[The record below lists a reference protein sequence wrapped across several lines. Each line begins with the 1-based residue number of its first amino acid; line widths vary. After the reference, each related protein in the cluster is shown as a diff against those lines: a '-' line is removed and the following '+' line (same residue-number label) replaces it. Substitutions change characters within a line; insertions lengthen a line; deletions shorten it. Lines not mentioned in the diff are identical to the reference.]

1 MRRLILVLA
10 LTALVWAQ
18 ITVES
23 VECSKIWGGN
33 VDTTQ
38 GVTISF
44 SFDAVGP
51 VMGLDFGRFYTFFT
65 DTPKVAV
72 WDTSFY
78 NVTQVYMAERVYSGE
93 WDRSL
98 SYSVKVEYWKPEPW
112 TLTQYMCT
120 ARLRYG
126 NWTWTSIGYFWLVN
140 ATPPRETSTITFT
153 VPSNAVSRSESRTLY
168 VSLRPDKFSWFYSPL
183 CTQLPDASTW
193 PDCPLFEGGNK
204 VTQASS
210 PQLWRA
216 LVINGKRPGD
226 KVEKY
231 GVEAVI
237 PSPLYYTDSW
247 FYGDYPID
255 TAAVSTDE
263 AGTWSIYD
271 IPSEGLRFGTRI
283 KVEVTA
289 VPTKWGYVE
298 ARPPKS
304 VPLYISRVVGAP
316 RGVDPRHSVFPPE
329 RFIVGWE
336 GNATWVGDRWVFN
349 GSLAAVAFKTPFIL
363 TPYVAL
369 AVDPLPSLRGG
380 GVALIGRT
388 PVEVH
393 MPLGSVA
400 YLHAAVLWRLDARG
414 VWINSY
420 PGTYLRAVD
429 QEGRLLADH
438 YEEAG
443 EKAKLRYSAQKRARP
458 IAGIKWAGFAAA
470 VDEEFRAVT
479 TAWYAPPDPCRQWPS
494 QLLHCTYSQH
504 VFTKVNGTWVGYS
517 RIGRPGSQWPI
528 NRIPLVDW
536 MVVNHYGPCQ
546 GFKDFMNVVAGD
558 PVLYYWYVY
567 HLRLWG
573 FNPQT
578 GDWDIE
584 GSCRTEVPHHVSML
598 GSVYRDPEY
607 RYTSTSYGRLYHQ
620 TAQGDFYNY
629 VFEVVEGDN
638 KPPGFTDALPL
649 GVASMVPNST
659 SPWAMYLVPTTAC
672 NSLICVDFRPA
683 LWGPAPGPVA
693 DLALP
698 GAGYSFLLLYLG
710 RPKQTTVKI
719 YVEMGYV
726 VSRGRGGV
734 EYRWVRDY
742 KLHEVTKRWDF
753 LDAVYIGP
761 GWHRSY
767 TPLSPCQPL
776 YVDAGGVYVTP
787 ANWIGPIRVVV
798 EDDEGRH
805 HFVFFVSNDVSYRIK
820 SATEAPLY
828 FNAPRLDI
836 TLFFYLGGAP
846 YFHGVNA
853 FGEGG
858 RQTQFSCTPASVK
871 TRSLLGEADY
881 ASQLSATMDY
891 WGEAELWARL
901 NFMNSFAKPRIE
913 LVDPLKGLVK
923 VKADGPVAGFAFYA
937 QRNGTWIKI
946 GEVSTKLGDEYRGCL
961 LINASRLF
969 PWDPILVLP
978 LVEQELDAAPGSTVA
993 IWRPETALLFKTWAD
1008 LVGYPKGAR
1017 SVLEVVRIC

>member
-18 ITVES
+18 ITVEN
-23 VECSKIWGGN
+23 VQCRKIWGGN

-38 GVTISF
+38 GVPISF
-44 SFDAVGP
+44 SFGAVGP
-51 VMGLDFGRFYTFFT
+51 VMGAGFGRLYAFFT
-65 DTPKVAV
+65 DAPKVTV
-72 WDTSFY
+72 WDTPFY
-78 NVTQVYMAERVYSGE
+78 NATRIYMAQHVFSGE

-98 SYSVKVEYWKPEPW
+98 SYSVTVEYWKPEPW
-112 TLTQYMCT
+112 TLTQYMCV
-120 ARLRYG
+120 AKLRYG
-126 NWTWTSIGYFWLVN
+126 EWTWTETRYYWLVN

-153 VPSNAVSRSESRTLY
+153 VTSNAVSHSETKTLY
-168 VSLRPDKFSWFYSPL
+168 VSLRPDKFSSSYSPL
-183 CTQLPDASTW
+183 CTHLPTTSTW
-193 PDCPLFEGGNK
+193 PSCTPFEGRNK

-210 PQLWRA
+210 PELWRA
-216 LVINGKRPGD
+216 LMINGKRPGD
-226 KVEKY
+226 KIAGY

-237 PSPLYYTDSW
+237 PSPLYYTDRRL
-247 FYGDYPID
+247 YGDYPVD

-263 AGTWSIYD
+263 AGSWSIYD
-271 IPSEGLRFGTRI
+271 IPSEGLWFGTRI

-289 VPTKWGYVE
+289 VPAGWGYVE

-304 VPLYISRVVGAP
+304 VPLYISRVVGVSSTNV
-316 RGVDPRHSVFPPE
+316 RPPE
-329 RFIVGWE
+329 GFVISWE
-336 GNATWVGDRWVFN
+336 GNATWVGDRWVWN
-349 GSLAAVAFKTPFIL
+349 WTLAAVAYKTPFIL

-369 AVDPLPSLRGG
+369 ALDPLPSLGGG

-400 YLHAAVLWRLDARG
+400 YLHAAVLWRLGTRG

-420 PGTYLRAVD
+420 PGTHLRAVD
-429 QEGRLLADH
+429 QEGRLMADH

-443 EKAKLRYSAQKRARP
+443 REAKLRYDAQKRDWP
-458 IAGIKWAGFAAA
+458 IAGIKWAGFAVA
-470 VDEEFRAVT
+470 VDEGFRAVT

-494 QLLHCTYSQH
+494 QIYHCTYSQH
-504 VFTKVNGTWVGYS
+504 VFTKVNGTWAGYS
-517 RIGRPGSQWPI
+517 LIGKPGRQGPT
-528 NRIPLVDW
+528 NRVPLVDW
-536 MVVNHYGPCQ
+536 MVVNHYNPCG
-546 GFKDFMNVVAGD
+546 GFKDFMNIVAGD
-558 PVLYYWYVY
+558 PALYYWRMY

-573 FNPQT
+573 FNPRT

-584 GSCRTEVPHHVSML
+584 GSCRTAVPHYVSMI
-598 GSVYRDPEY
+598 GSVYGGPDY
-607 RYTSTSYGRLYHQ
+607 RNTTKADRTRLYHQ

-629 VFEVVEGDN
+629 VFEVVDGDGM
-638 KPPGFTDALPL
+638 PPGFTDALPL
-649 GVASMVPNST
+649 GVASMVSNST
-659 SPWAMYLVPTTAC
+659 PWALYIVPTTVC
-672 NSLICVDFRPA
+672 NSLICADFRPA
-683 LWGPAPGPVA
+683 LWGPAPGPAV

-698 GAGYSFLLLYLG
+698 GAGYSFLLVYLG
-710 RPKQTTVKI
+710 EPKDSTVRI

-734 EYRWVRDY
+734 EYRWVRSY

-761 GWHRSY
+761 GWHRNY
-767 TPLSPCQPL
+767 TPLPPCQPL
-776 YVDAGGVYVTP
+776 YVNAGAVYVTP
-787 ANWIGPIRVVV
+787 ANWTGPIHVVV

-820 SATEAPLY
+820 TVTEAPPFLTT
-828 FNAPRLDI
+828 PRLNLTI
-836 TLFFYLGGAP
+836 FFYLSGVP

-858 RQTQFSCTPASVK
+858 RQTQFSCIPASVK
-871 TRSLLGEADY
+871 ARSLLGEADY
-881 ASQLSATMDY
+881 VSQLSSTMDY

-923 VKADGPVAGFAFYA
+923 TSADGPVAGFAFYA
-937 QRNGTWIKI
+937 QRNGTWVKI
-946 GEVSTKLGDEYRGCL
+946 GVMSTKVGNEYRNCVL
-961 LINASRLF
+961 VNASRIF

-978 LVEQELDAAPGSTVA
+978 LVEQELEAAPGSTVA
-993 IWRPETALLFKTWAD
+993 IWRPETALLFKAWAD
-1008 LVGYPKGAR
+1008 VVGYPKGAR
-1017 SVLEVVRIC
+1017 SELAVIRTC

>member
-33 VDTTQ
+33 VYTSRS
-38 GVTISF
+38 VSISF
-44 SFDAVGP
+44 SFGAVGP
-51 VMGLDFGRFYTFFT
+51 VMSTDSSGRFYAFFT
-65 DTPKVAV
+65 DAPKVEV
-72 WDTSFY
+72 WNTPFY
-78 NVTQVYMAERVYSGE
+78 NATRIYMAEYLTSGE
-93 WDRSL
+93 WNRDL
-98 SYSVKVEYWKPEPW
+98 TYSVTVEYWKPEPW
-112 TLTQYMCT
+112 TLTEYMCT

-126 NWTWTSIGYFWLVN
+126 EWTWTEIRYYWLVN

-153 VPSNAVSRSESRTLY
+153 VPSNAVSHSESRTLY

-193 PDCPLFEGGNK
+193 PSCTPFEGWNK
-204 VTQASS
+204 VTRASS
-210 PQLWRA
+210 PEVWRA
-216 LVINGKRPGD
+216 LMINGKRPGD
-226 KVEKY
+226 KIAGY
-231 GVEAVI
+231 GVEAEV
-237 PSPLYYTDSW
+237 PSPLYYTDRRL
-247 FYGDYPID
+247 YGDYPVD

-263 AGTWSIYD
+263 AGTWSIYG
-271 IPSEGLRFGTRI
+271 ISPEGLWFGTWI

-304 VPLYISRVVGAP
+304 VPLYISRVIGVP
-316 RGVDPRHSVFPPE
+316 RGVDPRLSVGPPE
-329 RFIVGWE
+329 RFIVGWG
-336 GNATWVGDRWVFN
+336 GNATWVGDRWVWEWT
-349 GSLAAVAFKTPFIL
+349 LLAVAYKTPFIL

-369 AVDPLPSLRGG
+369 ALDPPVLLKVGA

-420 PGTYLRAVD
+420 PETYLRAVD
-429 QEGRLLADH
+429 QQGRLLEEH
-438 YEEAG
+438 YEEVG
-443 EKAKLRYSAQKRARP
+443 SNAKLRYDAQKSGWP
-458 IAGIKWAGFAAA
+458 VAGIKWAGFAAA
-470 VDEEFRAVT
+470 VDEEFRTVT

-504 VFTKVNGTWVGYS
+504 VVTKVNGTWAGYS
-517 RIGRPGSQWPI
+517 RIGRPGNQWPI

-536 MVVNHYGPCQ
+536 MVVSHYGPCG

-558 PVLYYWYVY
+558 PVLYYWYQY
-567 HLRLWG
+567 HLRLWA
-573 FNPQT
+573 FNPRT

-598 GSVYRDPEY
+598 GSVYRDSEY
-607 RYTSTSYGRLYHQ
+607 RNTTKADSTRLYHQ

-629 VFEVVEGDN
+629 VFEVVEGDSR
-638 KPPGFTDALPL
+638 PPGFTDALPL
-649 GVASMVPNST
+649 GVASMVSNST
-659 SPWAMYLVPTTAC
+659 SWALYIVPTTVC

-683 LWGPAPGPVA
+683 LWGPAPGPAA

-698 GAGYSFLLLYLG
+698 GAGYSFLLLYVG

-726 VSRGRGGV
+726 MSRGRSGV
-734 EYRWVRDY
+734 EYRWVRSY

-767 TPLSPCQPL
+767 TPLPPCQPL

-787 ANWIGPIRVVV
+787 ANWTGPIQVVV

-820 SATEAPLY
+820 TATEAPLY
-828 FNAPRLDI
+828 FNAPHLNLTI
-836 TLFFYLGGAP
+836 FFYLGGVP

-858 RQTQFSCTPASVK
+858 RQTQFSCISASVK
-871 TRSLLGEADY
+871 ARSLLGEADY
-881 ASQLSATMDY
+881 VSQLSSTMDY

-901 NFMNSFAKPRIE
+901 NFMNSFAKPKIE
-913 LVDPLKGLVK
+913 LVDPWRGLVK

-937 QRNGTWIKI
+937 QRDGTWVKI
-946 GEVSTKLGDEYRGCL
+946 GEAGGRCILA
-961 LINASRLF
+961 NASRIF

-978 LVEQELDAAPGSTVA
+978 LVGQELAARPGDMVT

-1017 SVLEVVRIC
+1017 SVLVVVRSC

>member
-10 LTALVWAQ
+10 LAALVWAQ
-18 ITVES
+18 ITVEN
-23 VECSKIWGGN
+23 VQCTKIWGGN
-33 VDTTQ
+33 VYTTQ
-38 GVTISF
+38 GVLISF

-51 VMGLDFGRFYTFFT
+51 VMGDGGRFYAFFT
-65 DTPKVAV
+65 DAPKVTV
-72 WDTSFY
+72 WDTPFY
-78 NVTQVYMAERVYSGE
+78 NATRIYMAEYLTSGE
-93 WDRSL
+93 WDRDL
-98 SYSVKVEYWKPEPW
+98 TYSVAVEYWKPEPW
-112 TLTQYMCT
+112 TLTEYMCT

-126 NWTWTSIGYFWLVN
+126 NWTWTETNYYWLVN

-153 VPSNAVSRSESRTLY
+153 VPSNAVSHSESRTLY
-168 VSLRPDKFSWFYSPL
+168 VSLRPDKFSSSYSPL
-183 CTQLPDASTW
+183 CTQLPDESTW
-193 PDCPLFEGGNK
+193 PSCTPFEGGNK

-210 PQLWRA
+210 PEVWRA
-216 LVINGKRPGD
+216 LMINGKRPGD
-226 KVEKY
+226 KIAGY
-231 GVEAVI
+231 GVEAVV
-237 PSPLYYTDSW
+237 PSPLYYTDRSIH
-247 FYGDYPID
+247 GDYPVD
-255 TAAVSTDE
+255 AAAVSTDE
-263 AGTWSIYD
+263 AGTWSIYS
-271 IPSEGLRFGTRI
+271 IPSEGLWFGTWI
-283 KVEVTA
+283 KVEVLA

-304 VPLYISRVVGAP
+304 VPLYISRVVAPSSGAAIT
-316 RGVDPRHSVFPPE
+316 PPE
-329 RFIVGWE
+329 GFIISWE
-336 GNATWVGDRWVFN
+336 SNVTWVGDRWVFN
-349 GSLAAVAFKTPFIL
+349 GSLAAVAYKTPFIL

-369 AVDPLPSLRGG
+369 ALDPPMSLGGG

-388 PVEVH
+388 PVGVH

-400 YLHAAVLWRLDARG
+400 YLYAAVLWRLDARG

-429 QEGRLLADH
+429 QEGRLMADH

-443 EKAKLRYSAQKRARP
+443 EKAKLRYSAQKRDWPSAT
-458 IAGIKWAGFAAA
+458 GIKWAGFAAA

-504 VFTKVNGTWVGYS
+504 VFTKVNGTWVGYA
-517 RIGRPGSQWPI
+517 RAGNPGRQGSI
-528 NRIPLVDW
+528 NRIALVDW
-536 MVVNHYGPCQ
+536 IASRHYNPCTD
-546 GFKDFMNVVAGD
+546 GFKDFMNVVVGD
-558 PVLYYWYVY
+558 PVLYYWYKY
-567 HLRLWG
+567 HMVLYA

-578 GDWDIE
+578 GSWDIE
-584 GSCRTEVPHHVSML
+584 DGCTTAVPHHVSML
-598 GSVYRDPEY
+598 GSVYRDPDY
-607 RYTSTSYGRLYHQ
+607 RNTTKTDYTQLYHQ

-659 SPWAMYLVPTTAC
+659 TRWALYIVPTTAC
-672 NSLICVDFRPA
+672 NSLICADFRPA

-698 GAGYSFLLLYLG
+698 GAGYSFLLVYLG
-710 RPKQTTVKI
+710 RPRQTTVKI

-767 TPLSPCQPL
+767 TPLPPCQPL
-776 YVDAGGVYVTP
+776 YVDAGAVYVTP
-787 ANWIGPIRVVV
+787 ANWTGPIQVVV
-798 EDDEGRH
+798 EDDEGHH

-820 SATEAPLY
+820 TTTEAPPL

-836 TLFFYLGGAP
+836 TLFFYLGGVP

-858 RQTQFSCTPASVK
+858 RQTQFSCIPASVK
-871 TRSLLGEADY
+871 ARSLLGEADY
-881 ASQLSATMDY
+881 VSQLSATTDY

-901 NFMNSFAKPRIE
+901 NFMNRFAKPRIE
-913 LVDPLKGLVK
+913 LADPWRGLVK

-937 QRNGTWIKI
+937 QRNGTWVKI
-946 GEVSTKLGDEYRGCL
+946 GEVSTKVGNEYRGCVL
-961 LINASRLF
+961 VNASKIF

-1017 SVLEVVRIC
+1017 SVLDVVRTC

>member
-18 ITVES
+18 TTVEN
-23 VECSKIWGGN
+23 VNCTKIWEGN
-33 VDTTQ
+33 VYTTQ
-38 GVTISF
+38 GVSISF
-44 SFDAVGP
+44 SFGAVGP
-51 VMGLDFGRFYTFFT
+51 VMGDGVRFYALFT
-65 DTPKVAV
+65 DAPKVTV
-72 WDTSFY
+72 WDTPFY
-78 NVTQVYMAERVYSGE
+78 NATRIYMAEYLTSGE

-98 SYSVKVEYWKPEPW
+98 SYSVTVEYWKPGPW
-112 TLTQYMCT
+112 MLTRYMCT

-126 NWTWTSIGYFWLVN
+126 EWTWTETRYYWLVN

-153 VPSNAVSRSESRTLY
+153 VPTNAVSHSETKTLY
-168 VSLRPDKFSWFYSPL
+168 VSLRPDKFSSSYSPL
-183 CTQLPDASTW
+183 CTHLPTTSTW
-193 PDCPLFEGGNK
+193 PSCTPFEGGNK

-216 LVINGKRPGD
+216 LMINGKRPGD
-226 KVEKY
+226 KVERY
-231 GVEAVI
+231 GVEAEV
-237 PSPLYYTDSW
+237 PSPLYYTDRRL
-247 FYGDYPID
+247 YGDYPVD
-255 TAAVSTDE
+255 TAAMSTDE
-263 AGTWSIYD
+263 AGSWSIHGM
-271 IPSEGLRFGTRI
+271 PWTGLSFRTRI
-283 KVEVTA
+283 AVEVLA
-289 VPTKWGYVE
+289 VPTRWGYVE

-304 VPLYISRVVGAP
+304 VPLYISRVIGAP
-316 RGVDPRHSVFPPE
+316 RGVDPRLSVVPPE
-329 RFIVGWE
+329 RFIVGW
-336 GNATWVGDRWVFN
+336 GGDATWVGDRWVWEWT
-349 GSLAAVAFKTPFIL
+349 LLAVAYKTPFIL

-369 AVDPLPSLRGG
+369 AVDPLQSLGGG

-388 PVEVH
+388 PVGVH

-400 YLHAAVLWRLDARG
+400 YLHAAVLWRLDTRG

-429 QEGRLLADH
+429 QEGRLLEEH

-443 EKAKLRYSAQKRARP
+443 EKAKLRYSAQRSGWYT
-458 IAGIKWAGFAAA
+458 AGIKWAGFAAA
-470 VDEEFRAVT
+470 VDEEFRAVA

-494 QLLHCTYSQH
+494 QLLYCTYSQH
-504 VFTKVNGTWVGYS
+504 VFTKVNGTWTGYS
-517 RIGRPGSQWPI
+517 RVGKPGRQWPI

-536 MVVNHYGPCQ
+536 MAASHYDPCQ

-558 PVLYYWYVY
+558 PVLYYWYQY

-584 GSCRTEVPHHVSML
+584 GSCRTAAPHHVSML

-607 RYTSTSYGRLYHQ
+607 RYTTSYGRLYHQ

-629 VFEVVEGDN
+629 AFDVVEGDN
-638 KPPGFTDALPL
+638 RPPGFTDALPL
-649 GVASMVPNST
+649 GVASMVSNSTAVLNST
-659 SPWAMYLVPTTAC
+659 SWALYIVPTTAC

-683 LWGPAPGPVA
+683 LWGPAPGAVA

-734 EYRWVRDY
+734 EYRWVRSY
-742 KLHEVTKRWDF
+742 KLYEVAKRWDF
-753 LDAVYIGP
+753 LEAVYIGP

-767 TPLSPCQPL
+767 TPLPPCQPL
-776 YVDAGGVYVTP
+776 YVDADAVYVTP
-787 ANWIGPIRVVV
+787 ANWTGPIRVVV

-820 SATEAPLY
+820 TATEAPLY

-836 TLFFYLGGAP
+836 TILFYLGGVP

-871 TRSLLGEADY
+871 ARSLLGEAVY
-881 ASQLSATMDY
+881 VSQLSATMDY

-901 NFMNSFAKPRIE
+901 NFMNRFAKPRIE
-913 LVDPLKGLVK
+913 LVDPWRGLVK
-923 VKADGPVAGFAFYA
+923 ISADGPVAGFAFYA
-937 QRNGTWIKI
+937 QRGGTWVKI
-946 GEVSTKLGDEYRGCL
+946 GEASGRCL
-961 LINASRLF
+961 LVNASKIF

-978 LVEQELDAAPGSTVA
+978 LVEQELAARPGDMVT

-1017 SVLEVVRIC
+1017 SVLDVVRTC

>member
-23 VECSKIWGGN
+23 VECTKIWGGN
-33 VDTTQ
+33 VDTSQDVSITFH
-38 GVTISF
+38 F
-44 SFDAVGP
+44 SAVGP
-51 VMGLDFGRFYTFFT
+51 VMGDGGRFYAFFT
-65 DTPKVAV
+65 DAPKAAV
-72 WDTSFY
+72 WGTLFH
-78 NVTQVYMAERVYSGE
+78 NATRIYMAEYLTSGE

-98 SYSVKVEYWKPEPW
+98 SYSVTVEYWKPEPW
-112 TLTQYMCT
+112 TLTRYVCT
-120 ARLRYG
+120 ARLRDG
-126 NWTWTSIGYFWLVN
+126 ERTWSETKYYWLVN

-183 CTQLPDASTW
+183 CTQLPDESTW
-193 PDCPLFEGGNK
+193 PSCTPFEGGNK

-210 PQLWRA
+210 PELWRA
-216 LVINGKRPGD
+216 LMINGKRPGD

-237 PSPLYYTDSW
+237 PSPLYYTDRRIH
-247 FYGDYPID
+247 GDYPVD

-263 AGTWSIYD
+263 AGSRSIYD
-271 IPSEGLRFGTRI
+271 IPSGGLSFRTWI

-289 VPTKWGYVE
+289 VPARWGYVG

-304 VPLYISRVVGAP
+304 VPLYISRVVAP
-316 RGVDPRHSVFPPE
+316 SSGVAITPPE
-329 RFIVGWE
+329 GFIISWE
-336 GNATWVGDRWVFN
+336 SNVTWVGDRWVFN
-349 GSLAAVAFKTPFIL
+349 GSLAAVAYKTPFIL

-369 AVDPLPSLRGG
+369 ALDPLPSLGGG

-400 YLHAAVLWRLDARG
+400 YLHAAVLWRLDTRG
-414 VWINSY
+414 LWINSY
-420 PGTYLRAVD
+420 PETHLRAVD
-429 QEGRLLADH
+429 QHGRLLEGH

-443 EKAKLRYSAQKRARP
+443 REAKLRYNAQKRDWP

-479 TAWYAPPDPCRQWPS
+479 TAWYTPPDPCRQWPS

-504 VFTKVNGTWVGYS
+504 VVTKVNGTWTGYS
-517 RIGRPGSQWPI
+517 HTGNPGQQWPI

-536 MVVNHYGPCQ
+536 MTFKHYGPCQ

-567 HLRLWG
+567 HIGLWA

-629 VFEVVEGDN
+629 VFHVVEGDN
-638 KPPGFTDALPL
+638 RPPGFTDALPL

-659 SPWAMYLVPTTAC
+659 TRWAMYLVPTTVC

-683 LWGPAPGPVA
+683 LWGPAPGPAA

-710 RPKQTTVKI
+710 GPKQTTVRI

-767 TPLSPCQPL
+767 TPLPPCQPL
-776 YVDAGGVYVTP
+776 YVDADAVYVTP

-820 SATEAPLY
+820 TATEAPPFLTT
-828 FNAPRLDI
+828 PRLDLTI
-836 TLFFYLGGAP
+836 LFYLGGVP

-858 RQTQFSCTPASVK
+858 RQTQFSCIPASVK
-871 TRSLLGEADY
+871 ARSLLGEADY
-881 ASQLSATMDY
+881 VSQLSAAMDY
-891 WGEAELWARL
+891 WGEAELWTRL
-901 NFMNSFAKPRIE
+901 NFMNRFAKPRIE
-913 LVDPLKGLVK
+913 LADPWRGLVK

-937 QRNGTWIKI
+937 QRDGAWVKI
-946 GEVSTKLGDEYRGCL
+946 GEAAGSCL
-961 LINASRLF
+961 LVNASRIF

-978 LVEQELDAAPGSTVA
+978 LVGQELDAAPGSTVA
-993 IWRPETALLFKTWAD
+993 IWRPETALLFKAWAD

-1017 SVLEVVRIC
+1017 SVLDVVRTC

>member
-1 MRRLILVLA
+1 VRRLILVLA

-18 ITVES
+18 VTVEN
-23 VECSKIWGGN
+23 VQCSKIWGGN
-33 VDTTQ
+33 VYTTQ

-44 SFDAVGP
+44 SFGAVGP
-51 VMGLDFGRFYTFFT
+51 VMGDGGRFYAFFT
-65 DTPKVAV
+65 DAPKAAV
-72 WDTSFY
+72 WGTLFR
-78 NVTQVYMAERVYSGE
+78 NATQVYMAERVFSGE
-93 WDRSL
+93 WDRDL
-98 SYSVKVEYWKPEPW
+98 TYSVKVEYWKPEPW
-112 TLTQYMCT
+112 TLTEYMCT

-126 NWTWTSIGYFWLVN
+126 EWTWTETNYYWLVN

-168 VSLRPDKFSWFYSPL
+168 VSLRPDKFSSSYSPL
-183 CTQLPDASTW
+183 CSKLPNASTW
-193 PDCPLFEGGNK
+193 PSCTPFEGGNM
-204 VTQASS
+204 VTEASS
-210 PQLWRA
+210 PELWRA
-216 LVINGKRPGD
+216 LMINGKRPSD
-226 KVEKY
+226 KIAGY
-231 GVEAVI
+231 GVEAVV
-237 PSPLYYTDSW
+237 PSPLYYTDRRIH
-247 FYGDYPID
+247 GDYPVD

-263 AGTWSIYD
+263 AGSWSIYG
-271 IPSEGLRFGTRI
+271 IPSEGLWFGTWI

-289 VPTKWGYVE
+289 VPARWGYVE

-304 VPLYISRVVGAP
+304 VPLYISRVVATSSGAAIT
-316 RGVDPRHSVFPPE
+316 PPE
-329 RFIVGWE
+329 KFAVGWE
-336 GNATWVGDRWVFN
+336 GNVTWVGDRWVFN
-349 GSLAAVAFKTPFIL
+349 GTLAAVAYKTPFIL

-369 AVDPLPSLRGG
+369 ALDPPASLGGG

-429 QEGRLLADH
+429 QQGRLLEEH
-438 YEEAG
+438 YEEVG
-443 EKAKLRYSAQKRARP
+443 SNAKLRYDAQKSGWP
-458 IAGIKWAGFAAA
+458 ITGIKWAGFAAA
-470 VDEEFRAVT
+470 VDEGFRTVT

-504 VFTKVNGTWVGYS
+504 VFTKVNGTWAGYS

-536 MVVNHYGPCQ
+536 MVVSHYGPCG

-558 PVLYYWYVY
+558 PVLYYWYQY
-567 HLRLWG
+567 HLRLWA

-598 GSVYRDPEY
+598 GSVYRDSEY
-607 RYTSTSYGRLYHQ
+607 RDTTKADRTRLFHQ

-629 VFEVVEGDN
+629 AFEAIEGDGR
-638 KPPGFTDALPL
+638 PPGFTDALPL
-649 GVASMVPNST
+649 GVASMVSNST
-659 SPWAMYLVPTTAC
+659 SWASYIVPTTAC
-672 NSLICVDFRPA
+672 NSLICVDFRPV
-683 LWGPAPGPVA
+683 LWGPAPGPAV

-698 GAGYSFLLLYLG
+698 GAGYSFLLVYLG
-710 RPKQTTVKI
+710 EPRQTTVRV

-734 EYRWVRDY
+734 EYRWVRSY
-742 KLHEVTKRWDF
+742 KLHEVTKRWNF

-767 TPLSPCQPL
+767 TPLPPCQPL
-776 YVDAGGVYVTP
+776 YVDADAVYVTP
-787 ANWIGPIRVVV
+787 ANWTGPIQVVV

-805 HFVFFVSNDVSYRIK
+805 HFIFFASNDVSYRIK
-820 SATEAPLY
+820 TATEAPLY

-836 TLFFYLGGAP
+836 TLFFYLSGVP

-858 RQTQFSCTPASVK
+858 RQTQFSCMPASVK
-871 TRSLLGEADY
+871 ARSLLGEADY
-881 ASQLSATMDY
+881 VSQLSSTMDY
-891 WGEAELWARL
+891 WGGAELWARL

-913 LVDPLKGLVK
+913 LVDPWRGLVK

-946 GEVSTKLGDEYRGCL
+946 GGVSTKLGNEYRGCVL
-961 LINASRLF
+961 VNVSKIF

-978 LVEQELDAAPGSTVA
+978 LVEQELTARPGDEVT

-1017 SVLEVVRIC
+1017 SVLVVVRSC

>member
-1 MRRLILVLA
+1 MLRLILVLA

-18 ITVES
+18 ITIENVTCE
-23 VECSKIWGGN
+23 KIWGGN

-38 GVTISF
+38 GVPISF
-44 SFDAVGP
+44 SFGAVGP
-51 VMGLDFGRFYTFFT
+51 VMGLDFSRFYAFFT
-65 DTPKVAV
+65 DNPRVEV
-72 WDTSFY
+72 WGTRFY
-78 NVTQVYMAERVYSGE
+78 NATRIYMAQHVFSGE

-98 SYSVKVEYWKPEPW
+98 SYSVTVEYWKPEPW
-112 TLTQYMCT
+112 TLTRYVCT
-120 ARLRYG
+120 ATLRYG
-126 NWTWTSIGYFWLVN
+126 EWTWTSIGYFWLVN

-153 VPSNAVSRSESRTLY
+153 VPTNAVSRSESRTLY

-183 CTQLPDASTW
+183 CTQLPTTSTW
-193 PDCPLFEGGNK
+193 PSCTPFEGENK
-204 VTQASS
+204 VTRASS

-216 LVINGKRPGD
+216 LMINGKRPGD
-226 KVEKY
+226 RIAGY
-231 GVEAVI
+231 GVEAEV
-237 PSPLYYTDSW
+237 PSPLYYTDRRL
-247 FYGDYPID
+247 YGDYPVD

-263 AGTWSIYD
+263 AGSWSIYGM
-271 IPSEGLRFGTRI
+271 PPGGLSFRAQITFN
-283 KVEVTA
+283 VLA
-289 VPTKWGYVE
+289 VPARWGYVE

-316 RGVDPRHSVFPPE
+316 RGVDPRLRVSPPE
-329 RFIVGWE
+329 KFVVGWE
-336 GNATWVGDRWVFN
+336 GNATWVGNGWVWN
-349 GSLAAVAFKTPFIL
+349 LTLLAVAHRTPFIL

-369 AVDPLPSLRGG
+369 ALDPLPSLRGG
-380 GVALIGRT
+380 GIALIGRT

-400 YLHAAVLWRLDARG
+400 YLHAAVLWRLNARG
-414 VWINSY
+414 GLWINSY

-429 QEGRLLADH
+429 QQGRLLEEH

-443 EKAKLRYSAQKRARP
+443 REAKLKYDAQKRDWP

-470 VDEEFRAVT
+470 VDEGFRAVS

-504 VFTKVNGTWVGYS
+504 VFTKANGTWTGYS

-536 MVVNHYGPCQ
+536 MVVSHYDPCQ
-546 GFKDFMNVVAGD
+546 GFKDFMNIVVRD
-558 PVLYYWYVY
+558 PVLYYWYRY
-567 HLRLWG
+567 HLRLWR
-573 FNPQT
+573 FNSQT

-584 GSCRTEVPHHVSML
+584 GSCRTAVPHHVSML

-629 VFEVVEGDN
+629 VFEAIEGDGM
-638 KPPGFTDALPL
+638 PPGFTDALPL

-659 SPWAMYLVPTTAC
+659 TRWALYIVPTTAC
-672 NSLICVDFRPA
+672 NSLICADFRPA
-683 LWGPAPGPVA
+683 LWGPAPGNAA

-698 GAGYSFLLLYLG
+698 GAGYSFLLVYLG
-710 RPKQTTVKI
+710 EPKQMAVRV

-726 VSRGRGGV
+726 VSRGGGGV
-734 EYRWVRDY
+734 EYRWVRSY
-742 KLHEVTKRWDF
+742 KLHEVAKRWDF
-753 LDAVYIGP
+753 LDAVYMGP
-761 GWHRSY
+761 GWHRGY
-767 TPLSPCQPL
+767 TPLPPCQPL

-787 ANWIGPIRVVV
+787 ANWTGPIRVVV

-820 SATEAPLY
+820 TATETPLL

-836 TLFFYLGGAP
+836 TIFFYLGGVP

-858 RQTQFSCTPASVK
+858 RQTQFSCIPASVK
-871 TRSLLGEADY
+871 ARSLLGEADY
-881 ASQLSATMDY
+881 VAQLSATMDY

-913 LVDPLKGLVK
+913 LVDPWRGLVR
-923 VKADGPVAGFAFYA
+923 VRADGPVAGFAFYA
-937 QRNGTWIKI
+937 QRGGTWVKI
-946 GEVSTKLGDEYRGCL
+946 GEAGGRCL
-961 LINASRLF
+961 LVNASRLF

-978 LVEQELDAAPGSTVA
+978 FVEQELTAKPGDVITV
-993 IWRPETALLFKTWAD
+993 WRPETALLFKTWAD
-1008 LVGYPKGAR
+1008 VVGYPKGAR
-1017 SVLEVVRIC
+1017 SVLEVVRRC

>member
-33 VDTTQ
+33 VYTSQ
-38 GVTISF
+38 GVSISF
-44 SFDAVGP
+44 SFGAVGP
-51 VMGLDFGRFYTFFT
+51 VMGAGFGRFYAFFT
-65 DTPKVAV
+65 DAPKVTV
-72 WDTSFY
+72 WDTPFY
-78 NVTQVYMAERVYSGE
+78 NATQVYMAEYLTSGE

-98 SYSVKVEYWKPEPW
+98 SYSVTVEFWKPEPW
-112 TLTQYMCT
+112 TLTWYVCT

-126 NWTWTSIGYFWLVN
+126 EWTWTETNYYWLVN

-153 VPSNAVSRSESRTLY
+153 VPTNAVSHSESRTLY
-168 VSLRPDKFSWFYSPL
+168 VSLRPDKLGYSPL

-193 PDCPLFEGGNK
+193 PRCTPYEGGNK

-210 PQLWRA
+210 PERWRA

-226 KVEKY
+226 KVEGY
-231 GVEAVI
+231 GVEAEV
-237 PSPLYYTDSW
+237 PSPLYYTDSRL
-247 FYGDYPID
+247 YGDYPVD
-255 TAAVSTDE
+255 TAIVSTDE
-263 AGTWSIYD
+263 AGSWSIYD
-271 IPSEGLRFGTRI
+271 IPSEGLWFGTWV

-289 VPTKWGYVE
+289 VPARWGYVE

-304 VPLYISRVVGAP
+304 VPLYISRVVGVP
-316 RGVDPRHSVFPPE
+316 RGVNPRLSVSPPE
-329 RFIVGWE
+329 RFIVGWG
-336 GNATWVGDRWVFN
+336 GNATWVGNGWVWEWTLM
-349 GSLAAVAFKTPFIL
+349 GVAHRTPFIL

-369 AVDPLPSLRGG
+369 ALDPLQSLGGG

-388 PVEVH
+388 PVGVH

-438 YEEAG
+438 YEEVG
-443 EKAKLRYSAQKRARP
+443 EKAKLRYGAQKRDWP
-458 IAGIKWAGFAAA
+458 IAGIKWVGFAAA
-470 VDEEFRAVT
+470 VDEELRTVT
-479 TAWYAPPDPCRQWPS
+479 TAWYAPPDPCRQRPS

-504 VFTKVNGTWVGYS
+504 VFTKVNGTWAGYS
-517 RIGRPGSQWPI
+517 RVGRPGSQWPV
-528 NRIPLVDW
+528 NRVPLVDW
-536 MVVNHYGPCQ
+536 MVVNHYGPCG
-546 GFKDFMNVVAGD
+546 GFKDFMNVVVGD
-558 PVLYYWYVY
+558 PVLYYWYQY
-567 HLRLWG
+567 HLRTWA
-573 FNPQT
+573 FNPRT

-584 GSCRTEVPHHVSML
+584 GSCRTAVPHHVSML

-620 TAQGDFYNY
+620 TAQGEFYNY
-629 VFEVVEGDN
+629 AFEAIEGDGM
-638 KPPGFTDALPL
+638 PPGFTDALPL
-649 GVASMVPNST
+649 GVASMVSNST
-659 SPWAMYLVPTTAC
+659 SWALYIVPTTVC

-683 LWGPAPGPVA
+683 LWGPAPGPAV

-698 GAGYSFLLLYLG
+698 GAGYSFLLVYLG
-710 RPKQTTVKI
+710 EPKQTTVRV
-719 YVEMGYV
+719 YVEMGYI
-726 VSRGRGGV
+726 VSRGKGGV

-776 YVDAGGVYVTP
+776 YVDAGAVYVTP
-787 ANWIGPIRVVV
+787 ANWTGPIRVVV

-820 SATEAPLY
+820 TATEAPPL

-836 TLFFYLGGAP
+836 TLFFYLSGVP

-871 TRSLLGEADY
+871 ARSLLGETDY
-881 ASQLSATMDY
+881 VSQLSATMDY

-901 NFMNSFAKPRIE
+901 NFMISFAKPRIE
-913 LVDPLKGLVK
+913 LVDPWRGLVR
-923 VKADGPVAGFAFYA
+923 VRADGPVSGFAFYA
-937 QRNGTWIKI
+937 QRNGTWVKI
-946 GEVSTKLGDEYRGCL
+946 GEVSTKVGNEYRGCL
-961 LINASRLF
+961 LVNASRIF

-978 LVEQELDAAPGSTVA
+978 LVEQELAARPGDVIT

-1017 SVLEVVRIC
+1017 SVLAVVRTC

>member
-38 GVTISF
+38 GVSISF
-44 SFDAVGP
+44 SFGAVGP
-51 VMGLDFGRFYTFFT
+51 VMGAGFGRFYAFFT
-65 DTPKVAV
+65 DAPKVAV
-72 WDTSFY
+72 WGTLFH
-78 NVTQVYMAERVYSGE
+78 NATRIYMAERVFSGE
-93 WDRSL
+93 WDRNL
-98 SYSVKVEYWKPEPW
+98 SYSVTVEYWKPEPW
-112 TLTQYMCT
+112 TLTQYVCT
-120 ARLRYG
+120 ATLRYG
-126 NWTWTSIGYFWLVN
+126 NWTWTEIRYYWLVN

-153 VPSNAVSRSESRTLY
+153 VSSNAVSYSGTKTLY
-168 VSLRPDKFSWFYSPL
+168 VSLRPDKRGYSPL
-183 CTQLPDASTW
+183 CTQLPTASTW
-193 PDCPLFEGGNK
+193 PNCPLFEGENK

-210 PQLWRA
+210 PELWRA
-216 LVINGKRPGD
+216 LMINGKRPGD
-226 KVEKY
+226 KIVGY
-231 GVEAVI
+231 GVEAVM
-237 PSPLYYTDSW
+237 PSPWHYTDRRIH
-247 FYGDYPID
+247 GDYPVD
-255 TAAVSTDE
+255 TAIVSTDE
-263 AGTWSIYD
+263 VGSWSIYS
-271 IPSEGLRFGTRI
+271 IPSGGLSFGTQ
-283 KVEVTA
+283 VTVDVLA

-304 VPLYISRVVGAP
+304 IPLYISRVVATSSGAAIT
-316 RGVDPRHSVFPPE
+316 PPE
-329 RFIVGWE
+329 KFAVGRE
-336 GNATWVGDRWVFN
+336 GNATWVGDRWVWN
-349 GSLAAVAFKTPFIL
+349 WTLLAVAYKTPFIL

-369 AVDPLPSLRGG
+369 AVDPSASLGGG
-380 GVALIGRT
+380 GVALLGRT

-400 YLHAAVLWRLDARG
+400 FLYAAVLWRLDARG

-443 EKAKLRYSAQKRARP
+443 GKAKLRSSAQRSGWYT
-458 IAGIKWAGFAAA
+458 AGIKWADFAVA
-470 VDEEFRAVT
+470 VDESLENVT
-479 TAWYAPPDPCRQWPS
+479 TAWYAPPDPCSQWPS
-494 QLLHCTYSQH
+494 QIFQCTYSQH
-504 VFTKVNGTWVGYS
+504 VFTKVNGTWAGYS
-517 RIGRPGSQWPI
+517 RVGKPGQQWPI
-528 NRIPLVDW
+528 NRVALVDW
-536 MVVNHYGPCQ
+536 MVVNHYNPCG
-546 GFKDFMNVVAGD
+546 GFKDFMNIVVGD
-558 PVLYYWYVY
+558 PVLYYWYQY
-567 HLRLWG
+567 HLRLWA

-578 GDWDIE
+578 GNWDIE
-584 GSCRTEVPHHVSML
+584 GSCRTEVPHYVSML
-598 GSVYRDPEY
+598 GSVYRDSEY
-607 RYTSTSYGRLYHQ
+607 RDTTKADYTPLYHQ

-629 VFEVVEGDN
+629 LLDVVNGDSR
-638 KPPGFTDALPL
+638 PPGFTDALPL
-649 GVASMVPNST
+649 GVASMVSNST
-659 SPWAMYLVPTTAC
+659 SPWALYIVPTTVC
-672 NSLICVDFRPA
+672 NSLICADFRPA
-683 LWGPAPGPVA
+683 LWGPAPGPTV

-698 GAGYSFLLLYLG
+698 GAGYSFLLVYLG
-710 RPKQTTVKI
+710 EPKDSTVRI
-719 YVEMGYV
+719 YVEMGYI
-726 VSRGRGGV
+726 VSRGRDGV
-734 EYRWVRDY
+734 EYRWVRNY

-767 TPLSPCQPL
+767 TPLPPCQPL
-776 YVDAGGVYVTP
+776 YVDADAVYVTP
-787 ANWIGPIRVVV
+787 ANWTGPIQVVV

-820 SATEAPLY
+820 TVTEAPPFLTT
-828 FNAPRLDI
+828 PRLNLTI
-836 TLFFYLGGAP
+836 FFYLSGVP

-881 ASQLSATMDY
+881 VSQLSSTMDY

-901 NFMNSFAKPRIE
+901 NLMNRFAKPRIE
-913 LVDPLKGLVK
+913 LVDPLRGLVK

-937 QRNGTWIKI
+937 QRNGTWVKI
-946 GEVSTKLGDEYRGCL
+946 GEVWTKIGNEYRGYVL
-961 LINASRLF
+961 VNASRIF

-978 LVEQELDAAPGSTVA
+978 LVEQDLDAAPGSTAA

-1017 SVLEVVRIC
+1017 SVLVVVRLC

>member
-10 LTALVWAQ
+10 LAAFVWAQ
-18 ITVES
+18 VTVEN
-23 VECSKIWGGN
+23 VNCTKIWEGN
-33 VDTTQ
+33 VRTTQ
-38 GVTISF
+38 GVSITF
-44 SFDAVGP
+44 HFGAVGP
-51 VMGLDFGRFYTFFT
+51 VMGLDFGRFYAFSA
-65 DTPKVAV
+65 DAPKVTV
-72 WDTSFY
+72 WGTLFY
-78 NVTQVYMAERVYSGE
+78 NATRIYMAERVFSGE

-98 SYSVKVEYWKPEPW
+98 SYSVTVEYWKPEPW
-112 TLTQYMCT
+112 TLTRYMCT
-120 ARLRYG
+120 ARLRHG
-126 NWTWTSIGYFWLVN
+126 NRTWTETRYYWLVN
-140 ATPPRETSTITFT
+140 VAPPRETSTITFT
-153 VPSNAVSRSESRTLY
+153 VPSSAVSRSESRTLY
-168 VSLRPDKFSWFYSPL
+168 VSLRPDKFSSSYSPL
-183 CTQLPDASTW
+183 CLQLPTTSTW
-193 PDCPLFEGGNK
+193 PSCTPFEGENK

-216 LVINGKRPGD
+216 LMINGKRPGD
-226 KVEKY
+226 RVAGY
-231 GVEAVI
+231 GVEAVV

-247 FYGDYPID
+247 FYGDYPVD
-255 TAAVSTDE
+255 TATVSTDE
-263 AGTWSIYD
+263 AGSWSIHGM
-271 IPSEGLRFGTRI
+271 PWEGLSFGTWI
-283 KVEVTA
+283 KVDVLA
-289 VPTKWGYVE
+289 VPARWGYVE
-298 ARPPKS
+298 ARPPKPI
-304 VPLYISRVVGAP
+304 PLYISRVVGAP
-316 RGVDPRHSVFPPE
+316 RDVDPRLRVVPPE
-329 RFIVGWE
+329 RFIVGLE
-336 GNATWVGDRWVFN
+336 GNATWVGDRWVWEWT
-349 GSLAAVAFKTPFIL
+349 LAAVAYKTPLIL

-369 AVDPLPSLRGG
+369 ALEPLPSLRGG
-380 GVALIGRT
+380 GIALIGRT
-388 PVEVH
+388 PVKVY

-400 YLHAAVLWRLDARG
+400 HLHAAVLWRLDARG
-414 VWINSY
+414 GLWINSY

-443 EKAKLRYSAQKRARP
+443 REAKLRYVAQRRDWP

-470 VDEEFRAVT
+470 VDEEFRNVT

-504 VFTKVNGTWVGYS
+504 IFTKVNGTWVGYS
-517 RIGRPGSQWPI
+517 RAGSPGSQWPI
-528 NRIPLVDW
+528 SRIPLVDW
-536 MVVNHYGPCQ
+536 MVVSHYDPCQ
-546 GFKDFMNVVAGD
+546 GFRDFMNVVVGD
-558 PVLYYWYVY
+558 PVLYYWYQY

-584 GSCRTEVPHHVSML
+584 GSCLTEVPHHVSML

-607 RYTSTSYGRLYHQ
+607 RYTGGLYHQ

-629 VFEVVEGDN
+629 VFGVVEGDSR
-638 KPPGFTDALPL
+638 PPGFTDALPL
-649 GVASMVPNST
+649 GVASMVSNST
-659 SPWAMYLVPTTAC
+659 SPWALYLVPTTAC
-672 NSLICVDFRPA
+672 NSLICADVRPA

-726 VSRGRGGV
+726 VSRGKGGV
-734 EYRWVRDY
+734 EYRWVRSY

-787 ANWIGPIRVVV
+787 ANWTGPIQVVV

-820 SATEAPLY
+820 TATEAPLY
-828 FNAPRLDI
+828 FNAPRLNI
-836 TLFFYLGGAP
+836 TIFFYLGGVP

-858 RQTQFSCTPASVK
+858 RQTQFSCTSASVK
-871 TRSLLGEADY
+871 ARSLLGEADY
-881 ASQLSATMDY
+881 VAQLSATMDY

-901 NFMNSFAKPRIE
+901 NFMNRYAKPRIE
-913 LVDPLKGLVK
+913 LVNPWRGLVK

-937 QRNGTWIKI
+937 QRGGTWVKI
-946 GEVSTKLGDEYRGCL
+946 GEAGGRCILV
-961 LINASRLF
+961 NASKIF
-969 PWDPILVLP
+969 PWDPVLVLP
-978 LVEQELDAAPGSTVA
+978 LVEQELTARPGDVIT

-1008 LVGYPKGAR
+1008 VVGYPKGAR
-1017 SVLEVVRIC
+1017 SVLAVVRRC

>member
-18 ITVES
+18 VTVED
-23 VECSKIWGGN
+23 VTCEKIWEGN
-33 VDTTQ
+33 VDTSQ
-38 GVTISF
+38 GVSISF
-44 SFDAVGP
+44 YFSAVGP
-51 VMGLDFGRFYTFFT
+51 VMGFDFARFYDFFT
-65 DTPKVAV
+65 DAPKVTV
-72 WDTSFY
+72 WGTSFY
-78 NVTQVYMAERVYSGE
+78 NVTQVYVAEYLISVE
-93 WDRSL
+93 WDRDL
-98 SYSVKVEYWKPEPW
+98 TYSVTVEYWKPEPW
-112 TLTQYMCT
+112 TLTRYMCT
-120 ARLRYG
+120 ARLRHG
-126 NWTWTSIGYFWLVN
+126 NRTWTETRYYWLVN
-140 ATPPRETSTITFT
+140 VTPPRETSTITFT
-153 VPSNAVSRSESRTLY
+153 VPSNAVWRLESRTLY
-168 VSLRPDKFSWFYSPL
+168 VSLRPDKFSTSYSPL

-193 PDCPLFEGGNK
+193 PRCTPFEGENK
-204 VTQASS
+204 VTQVSS
-210 PQLWRA
+210 PKFWRA
-216 LVINGKRPGD
+216 LMINRKRPGD

-247 FYGDYPID
+247 SYGDYPRD
-255 TAAVSTDE
+255 TATVSTDE
-263 AGTWSIYD
+263 AGSWSIYGM
-271 IPSEGLRFGTRI
+271 PWEGLSFRAQITV
-283 KVEVTA
+283 KVLA

-298 ARPPKS
+298 VRPPKP
-304 VPLYISRVVGAP
+304 VPLYISRVVGVS
-316 RGVDPRHSVFPPE
+316 GDVDPRLSVIPPE
-329 RFIVGWE
+329 RFIVGWG
-336 GNATWVGDRWVFN
+336 GNATWVGDRWVWKWT
-349 GSLAAVAFKTPFIL
+349 LLAVAYKTPFNL

-369 AVDPLPSLRGG
+369 ALDPLPLLRDR

-388 PVEVH
+388 PVGVY

-429 QEGRLLADH
+429 QKGRLLADH

-443 EKAKLRYSAQKRARP
+443 EKAKLRYNAQRRDWP
-458 IAGIKWAGFAAA
+458 IAGIKWAGFAVA
-470 VDEEFRAVT
+470 VDGGFRNVT

-504 VFTKVNGTWVGYS
+504 IFTKVNGTWVGYS
-517 RIGRPGSQWPI
+517 RIGRPGRQWPI
-528 NRIPLVDW
+528 NRIALVDW
-536 MVVNHYGPCQ
+536 MVVNHYDLCQ

-567 HLRLWG
+567 HFRLWA

-584 GSCRTEVPHHVSML
+584 TSCTSEVPHYVSML
-598 GSVYRDPEY
+598 GSVYRNPEY

-629 VFEVVEGDN
+629 AFDVVEGDGR
-638 KPPGFTDALPL
+638 PPGFTDALPL

-659 SPWAMYLVPTTAC
+659 TRWALYIVPTTAC
-672 NSLICVDFRPA
+672 NSLICVDVKPA

-698 GAGYSFLLLYLG
+698 GAGYSFLLVYLG
-710 RPKQTTVKI
+710 EPKQITVKI

-734 EYRWVRDY
+734 EYRWVRNY

-776 YVDAGGVYVTP
+776 YVDVDAVYVTP
-787 ANWIGPIRVVV
+787 ANWTGPIRVVM
-798 EDDEGRH
+798 EDDERRH

-820 SATEAPLY
+820 TATEAPLY
-828 FNAPRLDI
+828 FNAPRLNLTI
-836 TLFFYLGGAP
+836 FFYLGGVP

-858 RQTQFSCTPASVK
+858 RQTQFSCTPAPVK
-871 TRSLLGEADY
+871 ARSLLGEADY
-881 ASQLSATMDY
+881 VSQLSATMDY

-901 NFMNSFAKPRIE
+901 NFMSRYAKPRIE
-913 LVDPLKGLVK
+913 LVDPWRGLVK
-923 VKADGPVAGFAFYA
+923 VKADGPVSGFAFYA
-937 QRNGTWIKI
+937 QRGGTWVKI
-946 GEVSTKLGDEYRGCL
+946 GEVSTRVGNEYRGCVL
-961 LINASRLF
+961 VNASRIF

-978 LVEQELDAAPGSTVA
+978 LVEQELTARPGDVIM
-993 IWRPETALLFKTWAD
+993 IWRPATSLLFKTWAD
-1008 LVGYPKGAR
+1008 MVGYPKGAR
-1017 SVLEVVRIC
+1017 SVLEVVRTC

>member
-18 ITVES
+18 VTVEN
-23 VECSKIWGGN
+23 VTCTKIWGGN
-33 VDTTQ
+33 VNTTQ
-38 GVTISF
+38 GVPISF
-44 SFDAVGP
+44 SFRTVGP
-51 VMGLDFGRFYTFFT
+51 VMGFDFNRYYAFFT
-65 DTPKVAV
+65 DTPKVTV
-72 WDTSFY
+72 WGTPFY
-78 NVTQVYMAERVYSGE
+78 NVTRIYMAEYVFSGE
-93 WDRSL
+93 WDRDL
-98 SYSVKVEYWKPEPW
+98 TYSVTVEYWKPKPW
-112 TLTQYMCT
+112 TLTRYMCT
-120 ARLRYG
+120 ARLRHG
-126 NWTWTSIGYFWLVN
+126 NRTWTETRYYWLTN

-153 VPSNAVSRSESRTLY
+153 VPTNAVSHSETKTLY
-168 VSLRPDKFSWFYSPL
+168 VSLRPDKFSSSYSPL
-183 CTQLPDASTW
+183 CTQLPDTSTW
-193 PDCPLFEGGNK
+193 PSCTPFEGGNK
-204 VTQASS
+204 VMQVSS
-210 PQLWRA
+210 PRFWEA

-237 PSPLYYTDSW
+237 PSPLYYTDNW
-247 FYGDYPID
+247 LYGDYPVD
-255 TAAVSTDE
+255 TAIVSTDE
-263 AGTWSIYD
+263 AGSWSIYGM
-271 IPSEGLRFGTRI
+271 PLRGLWFGKWI
-283 KVEVTA
+283 KVDVRA
-289 VPTKWGYVE
+289 VPARWGYVE

-304 VPLYISRVVGAP
+304 VPLYISRIVGAP
-316 RGVDPRHSVFPPE
+316 IGVDPRLRVFPPG
-329 RFIVGWE
+329 RFIVGWG
-336 GNATWVGDRWVFN
+336 GNATWVGNEWVWEWT
-349 GSLAAVAFKTPFIL
+349 LLAVAYKTPLIL

-369 AVDPLPSLRGG
+369 ALDPLPSLRGG
-380 GVALIGRT
+380 GYALIGRT

-414 VWINSY
+414 GVWINSY

-429 QEGRLLADH
+429 QQGRLLADY

-443 EKAKLRYSAQKRARP
+443 EKAKLRYDAQRRDWPSAT
-458 IAGIKWAGFAAA
+458 GIKWAGFAVA
-470 VDEEFRAVT
+470 VDGNYRTVT

-494 QLLHCTYSQH
+494 QLLHCTYLQH
-504 VFTKVNGTWVGYS
+504 IFTKVNGTWVGYS
-517 RIGRPGSQWPI
+517 RIGRPGQQWPI

-536 MVVNHYGPCQ
+536 MVVNHYDPCQ
-546 GFKDFMNVVAGD
+546 GFKDFMNVVARD
-558 PVLYYWYVY
+558 PTLYYWYQY
-567 HLRLWG
+567 HFSFWG

-584 GSCRTEVPHHVSML
+584 GSCRTKVPHYVSML

-607 RYTSTSYGRLYHQ
+607 RNTTTTRGGLHHQ
-620 TAQGDFYNY
+620 TAQGNFYNY
-629 VFEVVEGDN
+629 VFGVVEGDSR
-638 KPPGFTDALPL
+638 PPGFTDALPL

-659 SPWAMYLVPTTAC
+659 SPWAMYLVPTTVC
-672 NSLICVDFRPA
+672 NSLICVDVRPA

-710 RPKQTTVKI
+710 EPKQATVKI

-726 VSRGRGGV
+726 VSRGRDGV
-734 EYRWVRDY
+734 EYRWVRSY

-753 LDAVYIGP
+753 LDAVYVGP
-761 GWHRSY
+761 GWHHSY
-767 TPLSPCQPL
+767 TPLPPCQPL
-776 YVDAGGVYVTP
+776 NVDADAVYVTP
-787 ANWIGPIRVVV
+787 VNWIGPIRVVV

-820 SATEAPLY
+820 TATEAPLY

-836 TLFFYLGGAP
+836 TILFYLGGVP

-858 RQTQFSCTPASVK
+858 RQTQFSCIPASVK
-871 TRSLLGEADY
+871 ARSLLGEVDY
-881 ASQLSATMDY
+881 VAQLSATMDY

-901 NFMNSFAKPRIE
+901 NFMNRFAKSRIE
-913 LVDPLKGLVK
+913 LVDPWRGLVK

-946 GEVSTKLGDEYRGCL
+946 GEAAGSCL
-961 LINASRLF
+961 LVNASRLF

-978 LVEQELDAAPGSTVA
+978 LVEQELTAKPGDVIT
-993 IWRPETALLFKTWAD
+993 IWRPETALLFKAWAD
-1008 LVGYPKGAR
+1008 VVGYPKGAR
-1017 SVLEVVRIC
+1017 SELKIVGTC